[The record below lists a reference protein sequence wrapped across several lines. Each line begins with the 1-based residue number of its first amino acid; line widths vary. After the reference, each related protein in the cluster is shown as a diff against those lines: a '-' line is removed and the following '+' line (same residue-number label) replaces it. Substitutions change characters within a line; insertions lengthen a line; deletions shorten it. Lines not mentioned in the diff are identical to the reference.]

1 MTDAI
6 GSDGLKSVTIK
17 RKSKKK
23 AGFEVE
29 KREEDGFYYI
39 TKVPKNCIDIAV
51 GDRVLEIN
59 GTMHED
65 FKSQTNAND
74 LVDSLKLDV

>member
-1 MTDAI
+1 MAADEHVN
-6 GSDGLKSVTIK
+6 VTIQ

-29 KREEDGFYYI
+29 RRKDGFYYI
-39 TKVPKNCIDIAV
+39 TRVPKSCTKIGV

-59 GTMHED
+59 GTMHQD
-65 FKSQTNAND
+65 FKNQTNAND
-74 LVDSLKLDV
+74 LVDSFRLHV

>member
-1 MTDAI
+1 MKDF
-6 GSDGLKSVTIK
+6 GDSDRQITVTIK

-29 KREEDGFYYI
+29 KRSDGFYYI
-39 TKVPKNCIDIAV
+39 TKTPKRCTKISV

-59 GTMHED
+59 GTSSED
-65 FKSQTNAND
+65 FKSQENAND
-74 LVDSLKLDV
+74 LVDTLRIDL

>member
-1 MTDAI
+1 MADVN
-6 GSDGLKSVTIK
+6 GSGEQISVTVK

-29 KREEDGFYYI
+29 RRDDGFYYI
-39 TKVPKNCIDIAV
+39 TKVPKTCKKVGV

-59 GTMHED
+59 GTVFEEFENEEH
-65 FKSQTNAND
+65 ANE
-74 LVDSLKLDV
+74 LVESFRLDV